1 MRRALLLPALLGA
14 VLAALP
20 APAQMLEMPPGK
32 WWKRPAV
39 VEALKLAPEQQ
50 QRLEEVFAKNRR
62 TFVDLKAD
70 VDRRT
75 IDLEDLLAARE
86 VEPRKVAAASEALE
100 QARARLGKA
109 RTMMVVEM
117 RGVLTGDQWA
127 TIVDRREEFRAER
140 RAEVRRRF
148 ADRRNGGRPGRPTAR
163 PGATAPPPDADEG
176 SDMPDEPEP

>member
-1 MRRALLLPALLGA
+1 MRRALVLSTVLGA
-14 VLAALP
+14 ALAALP

-50 QRLEEVFAKNRR
+50 QRLEEVFSKNRR

-70 VDRRT
+70 VERRT

-148 ADRRNGGRPGRPTAR
+148 ADRRSGGRPGRPTAR
-163 PGATAPPPDADEG
+163 PGNPAPSASPDAGGE
-176 SDMPDEPEP
+176 PDVPEP

>member
-1 MRRALLLPALLGA
+1 MRRTLLFPALLGA
-14 VLAALP
+14 VLAASP

-39 VEALKLAPEQQ
+39 VEALKLTPEQQ
-50 QRLEEVFAKNRR
+50 QRLEEVFSKNRR

-86 VEPRKVAAASEALE
+86 VEPRRVAAASEALE

-148 ADRRNGGRPGRPTAR
+148 ADRRNGGRPGRPPNR
-163 PGATAPPPDADEG
+163 PGAPAPTPPTDADEEL
-176 SDMPDEPEP
+176 DEPEP